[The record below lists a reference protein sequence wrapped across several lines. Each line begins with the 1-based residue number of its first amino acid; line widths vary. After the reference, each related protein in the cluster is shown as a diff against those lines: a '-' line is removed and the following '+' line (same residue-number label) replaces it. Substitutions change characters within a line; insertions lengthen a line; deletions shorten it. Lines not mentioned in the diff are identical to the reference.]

1 MKKITPRPIAMPPIM
16 WTNLA
21 ISSESGVGLATADI
35 ERLAILPITVS
46 SPVLMTTPVPEPN
59 VHIVPKKATFG
70 LSKMFGTFTSTFL
83 NKSSDSPVNDALF
96 TFISEAAI
104 KTISAGTLSP
114 P

>member
-1 MKKITPRPIAMPPIM
+1 
-16 WTNLA
+16 
-21 ISSESGVGLATADI
+21 
-35 ERLAILPITVS
+35 
-46 SPVLMTTPVPEPN
+46 
-59 VHIVPKKATFG
+59 
-70 LSKMFGTFTSTFL
+70 MFGTFTSTFL